1 MEGCGFGRFSRRR
14 PREQRGSRRAR
25 AAAQGWEAVGRLRLS
40 AGLEADAPLGG
51 FRRRTPTDL
60 DFPALSCDAALT
72 ARLRIAERLPQGK
85 DAYAQFALLYTT
97 PEGARRIRRAPAPP
111 AAGLGAAS

>member
-1 MEGCGFGRFSRRR
+1 MAS
-14 PREQRGSRRAR
+14 GSRVCRAEAR
-25 AAAQGWEAVGRLRLS
+25 AGQGWEAVGRLRLS

-72 ARLRIAERLPQGK
+72 ARLRIAERLPAGK
-85 DAYAQFALLYTT
+85 DAFAQFALLYTT

-111 AAGLGAAS
+111 GAGCGAAAWMWRA